1 MEKLEYDTRMEK
13 IVNDIMMYRK
23 LKSDPTNKLQRINNE
38 LVDELFKHN
47 IIDDSEK
54 RRMKTEAAIAPRIYG
69 LPKIHKQDYP
79 LRPIC
84 SSINSPSSNLCKH
97 LTTILNRLTENSK
110 YNVKNS
116 MQFKSKIEDI
126 KIDEDETMVSFDV
139 VSLFPSIP
147 VELALKIIEEK
158 WHLLEKITKI
168 PKNLFFKILRF
179 CIIDNRYFRYKTSF
193 YQQRKGLPM
202 GSSASPIVADIVMEE
217 LLDRCMANCDIRPKI
232 LTKYVD
238 DLFGIVKTSAI
249 NNLLTIFNNFNPSIK
264 FTLEYEKC
272 RQIPYLDI
280 LIIRDGNKIKTDWY
294 QKPTSSGRL
303 VNFYSS
309 HPRRVI
315 QNTAQ
320 NFVNRVLNI
329 SSQEFHQPNIK
340 KIKEILQQN
349 SFPLSTIDKLIN
361 NSKVQPPKEKQKFCY
376 KSVVYIPKLH
386 ERFSNANFI
395 DKSNFAIAPKTN
407 NTLQKLFTNLKPKI
421 DDMEKSNLIYEIKCN
436 GNEKDVC
443 DKVYV
448 GTTKNKLK
456 TRLSGHKSDLK
467 HRLQRPMQKTALS
480 THCAGEHHHPD
491 LERARV
497 LQCESNYNKR
507 LTLEMLHILNTP
519 TQKRINYKTD
529 TENLAQSYRNL
540 IRKSKAQQSKR

>member
-1 MEKLEYDTRMEK
+1 MIESHTNKQHLTEREKYYLRTVEHTRHFLKHNKNIIILEADKGNVTVGMEKLEYDTRMEK

-232 LTKYVD
+232 LT
-238 DLFGIVKTSAI
+238 
-249 NNLLTIFNNFNPSIK
+249 NIK

-303 VNFYSS
+303 
-309 HPRRVI
+309 
-315 QNTAQ
+315 
-320 NFVNRVLNI
+320 
-329 SSQEFHQPNIK
+329 
-340 KIKEILQQN
+340 
-349 SFPLSTIDKLIN
+349 
-361 NSKVQPPKEKQKFCY
+361 
-376 KSVVYIPKLH
+376 
-386 ERFSNANFI
+386 
-395 DKSNFAIAPKTN
+395 
-407 NTLQKLFTNLKPKI
+407 
-421 DDMEKSNLIYEIKCN
+421 CN

-529 TENLAQSYRNL
+529 TDNLAQSYRNL